1 MSGKPATRLRLMPT
15 VIMATAA
22 LLALKT
28 IEFATHSSYLFSTP
42 AAAAGSAKSHDEK
55 PEGKPAP
62 PKDEAPS
69 VPDDHGKA
77 ESSQPST
84 TRPKENPPVD
94 NAGQL
99 ATEASSQGA
108 LIEAL
113 SKRREAIDARSAQLD
128 DREQL
133 LKAAEKRMEDR
144 IAELKRLEAAISE
157 ADKRKADEESG
168 KLKELVTMYEN
179 MKPKEAARIF
189 EKLDPEVLLDVASR
203 MKPRQLSVILG
214 LMAPDAA
221 QKLTVSLARRQVAPQ
236 VADAMDAADLPKIQ
250 GKPTPR

>member
-15 VIMATAA
+15 VILAAGA
-22 LLALKT
+22 LLALKA
-28 IEFATHSSYLFSTP
+28 IEFATHSSYLFATP
-42 AAAAGSAKSHDEK
+42 AAAAGSAKTAEEK

-62 PKDEAPS
+62 PKDEAPA

-94 NAGQL
+94 KAGQL
-99 ATEASSQGA
+99 ASEASSQGA
-108 LIEAL
+108 LLEAL

-157 ADKRKADEESG
+157 ADKRKADEEGG

-189 EKLDPEVLLDVASR
+189 EKLDAEVLLDVASR
-203 MKPRQLSVILG
+203 MKPRQLSVVLG

-250 GKPTPR
+250 GKLAPR